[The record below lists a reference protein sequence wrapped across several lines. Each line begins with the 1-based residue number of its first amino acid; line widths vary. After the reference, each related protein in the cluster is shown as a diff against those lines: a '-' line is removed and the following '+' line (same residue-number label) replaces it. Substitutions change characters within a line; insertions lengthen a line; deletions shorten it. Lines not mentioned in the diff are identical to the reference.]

1 MQTLNIKTILLQ
13 QNLSAK
19 CYYNIC
25 TMEGISAKIDTIQ
38 FKQKDAEFRIFP
50 YHFSYLSQY
59 TC

>member
-38 FKQKDAEFRIFP
+38 FKQKDAAFRIF
-50 YHFSYLSQY
+50 
-59 TC
+59 